1 MQQRRRYTGIYPKHL
16 NGRHNIISN
25 QQSAISNQQSA
36 ISNQQSAISN
46 QQSAISNMYPGFFIT
61 CICADKMMTT

>member
-1 MQQRRRYTGIYPKHL
+1 MALHAQQRRRYTSLYPKDL
-16 NGRHNIISN
+16 NGQHNI
-25 QQSAISNQQSA
+25 ISNQQSA

-61 CICADKMMTT
+61 CICADKMITT